1 MNGNLISSFATK
13 HKSFTRSQLTS
24 TTAVEKKSSENSPK
38 VNINDDSMQCVH
50 LVINGLPIAEEEEE
64 AISRYF

>member
-13 HKSFTRSQLTS
+13 HESFNSLTS
-24 TTAVEKKSSENSPK
+24 TTAVEKKKSSENSPK